1 MSKAS
6 KARVISREF
15 KLSAVRRML
24 AGENVSALSRE
35 LGVLR
40 KDLYVWRQRFRAGGP
55 EALRPPGRSRKTA
68 SAPPPDPPP
77 DRGAASELAA
87 ARRRIAALESKILF
101 TYGALLDQDLMGY
114 RCKRPTM
121 VGVGRADGF
130 RFSIN
135 VNGVATILRKPNWV
149 VHGLLWRI
157 SRTDEASLDDYEGVD
172 QGFYVKC
179 AIEVSV
185 SGDRKRSAFAYIA
198 TESRIG
204 RPRPGYLEP
213 IISAARDLGFP
224 LRYIE
229 ELMSWRRGVARRSE
243 HLV

>member
-24 AGENVSALSRE
+24 AGENVSAL
-35 LGVLR
+35 
-40 KDLYVWRQRFRAGGP
+40 
-55 EALRPPGRSRKTA
+55 
-68 SAPPPDPPP
+68 
-77 DRGAASELAA
+77 
-87 ARRRIAALESKILF
+87 
-101 TYGALLDQDLMGY
+101 
-114 RCKRPTM
+114 
-121 VGVGRADGF
+121 
-130 RFSIN
+130 
-135 VNGVATILRKPNWV
+135 
-149 VHGLLWRI
+149 LWRI

-172 QGFYVKC
+172 QGFYVKG